1 MKKFFLFLFASAI
14 GLTASAEKV
23 VFIADGAQEHYTGD
37 AKRVIVPVGSVAP
50 LTGDFGQI
58 SLGEGMFVYSGF
70 YQLVKN
76 NNVTVEPLEGVTVD
90 QIVVRQSVAGTG
102 KTAKQCGLLKT
113 ATYNEADQSQIL
125 SDISASTA
133 FTVTNQHLRAAWVE
147 VTYSG
152 TPTQVCPVIFD
163 TELPIV
169 AADQSVKLSCATPGA
184 SIEYSHESDPFT
196 WYPYTESGVPVK
208 EEGAIYA
215 RAKKAG
221 MTDSPESSASY
232 APIESGLQMA
242 PFCFNLW
249 GTLTPLTNGKSFVE
263 SQAKEQSGMKWI
275 YLSAEANAEGTE
287 YKTFSFKQGDVT
299 YTTFIGPRVV
309 TGKYNTR
316 PCLCYDNTYGWTL
329 SLRYYLGNELIFDVP
344 EGYALKAAY
353 VNGSSVS
360 LSMSEECNPTLE
372 NCTVEPLFTVNDK
385 TFWYKLTATSDNAEP
400 VKTMKF
406 ISRGNNGAAA
416 TSQISRMYVFYE
428 KTGSTGVTGIDA
440 DNNEPVEY
448 YNLQGVRVNNPSNG
462 LYICRQGSKVKKIFK
477 K

>member
-1 MKKFFLFLFASAI
+1 MKKFFLFLFVSAI

-58 SLGEGMFVYSGF
+58 SFDNMVSISGF
-70 YQLVKN
+70 YSIYMN
-76 NNVTVEPLEGVTVD
+76 SNVTIEPVEGITVD
-90 QIVVRQSVAGTG
+90 NVVVRQSQAGTG
-102 KTAKQCGLLKT
+102 KTKYCGLLKT
-113 ATYNEADQSQIL
+113 ATYNADDQSQTL
-125 SDISASTA
+125 SDITESTS
-133 FTVTNQHLRAAWVE
+133 FLVTNQHLRAAWIE

-163 TELPIV
+163 TEIPVV
-169 AADQSVKLSCATPGA
+169 AADQTVKLSCATPGA
-184 SIEYSHESDPFT
+184 SIEYSYESDPFT
-196 WYPYTESGVPVK
+196 WHPYSDSGVPVQ

-249 GTLTPLTNGKSFVE
+249 GSLTPLTNGKSFVE
-263 SQAKEQSGMKWI
+263 SQAKELNGMKWI

-287 YKTFSFKQGDVT
+287 YKTFAFKQGDVT
-299 YTTFIGPRVV
+299 FTPFIGPRVV
-309 TGKYNTR
+309 SGKYNTR

-329 SLRYYLGNELIFDVP
+329 ALRYYLGNELTFDVP

-353 VNGSSVS
+353 VNGASVM
-360 LSMSEECNPTLE
+360 LSMAEDCEPILTD
-372 NCTVEPLFTVNDK
+372 CTVEPLFTVNDK
-385 TFWYKLTATSDNAEP
+385 TYWYKLIATSDNAEP
-400 VKTMKF
+400 VRSMTFK
-406 ISRGNNGAAA
+406 SNGNNGTAA

-440 DNNEPVEY
+440 DNNAPVEY